1 MMTETLTTEQHL
13 TLEAWL
19 DANGYGTCEAWAE
32 DSGYVS
38 HGEAESDAKHWMDAD
53 GNYVDL
59 HVVVWHAYEAEQAAL
74 AAEREPLQ
82 YHYVVWAEVRDGK
95 VEWHVDVE
103 GDSLLFDG
111 SVYDPNVGMA
121 GDGWR
126 TLDKSEEELDNRL
139 FDELRRRLDFRH

>member
-1 MMTETLTTEQHL
+1 MMTE
-13 TLEAWL
+13 
-19 DANGYGTCEAWAE
+19 
-32 DSGYVS
+32 
-38 HGEAESDAKHWMDAD
+38 K
-53 GNYVDL
+53 
-59 HVVVWHAYEAEQAAL
+59 
-74 AAEREPLQ
+74 EPLQ
-82 YHYVVWAEVRDGK
+82 YHYVVWAEFRDGK

-126 TLDKSEEELDNRL
+126 TLDESEEELDNRL